1 MANKQSEKKAAGIF
15 SNFMTIIGV
24 VTVGGILI
32 AFFNAAPKLSQSE
45 AHTTASVPKD
55 CLQCHMIKIEQAPIM
70 PHRPMEYCG
79 FCHHKAETPSP
90 H

>member
-1 MANKQSEKKAAGIF
+1 MSNQKKALKKEAGIF

-32 AFFNAAPKLSQSE
+32 AFFNAAPELSQSE
-45 AHTTASVPKD
+45 AHTTAVVPKD
-55 CLQCHMIKIEQAPIM
+55 CYQCHMIKIENAPIM

-79 FCHHKAETPSP
+79 FCHHKAESKTE
-90 H
+90 